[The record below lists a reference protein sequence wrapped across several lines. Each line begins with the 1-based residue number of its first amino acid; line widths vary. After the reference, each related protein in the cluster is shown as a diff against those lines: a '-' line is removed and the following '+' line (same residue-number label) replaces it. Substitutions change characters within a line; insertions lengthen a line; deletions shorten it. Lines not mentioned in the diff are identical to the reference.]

1 MTDAPAPIPF
11 PFPEGDGICQPI
23 RELDELRT
31 THPVAQVTLPD
42 GTPAWLLTRHA
53 DVRQALF
60 DPVFSNRVM
69 PAMPNMPQNEVTAIM
84 NESLV
89 GMDPPEHTRLRKLV
103 SRAFTVKR
111 IDALRPR
118 ITELVDE
125 LITAMQ
131 AMPQPVNMV
140 EAFSVPFPVQV
151 ICELL
156 GVPRT
161 DEHDFREWA
170 DTLLGDWMTDPVKR
184 DEAALRFRE
193 YFTALISA
201 KRTDPGDD
209 LITALI
215 AASDEGD
222 KLTERE
228 IVHLCVGMLING
240 YETTAN
246 AIGMF
251 LLVLRRHPEDFA
263 RLIADPTGVPAA
275 VEELLRFVQT
285 GTSGTGQ
292 PKITKRE
299 VVLSGVT
306 IPAGALILPGTG
318 AANRDPEVFT
328 DPDRLDLTRAENPH
342 LALGGGLHHCLG
354 AQLARV
360 ELQEALL
367 GVIRRMPNVEIAVP
381 ESELRMKPFSA
392 LRGLQELPITW

>member
-11 PFPEGDGICQPI
+11 PFPEGDVICQPV
-23 RELDELRT
+23 RELDELRET
-31 THPVAQVTLPD
+31 CPVAQVTLPD
-42 GTPAWLLTRHA
+42 GTSAWLLTRHA

-69 PAMPNMPQNEVTAIM
+69 PALPNMPQSEVSTIM

-89 GMDPPEHTRLRKLV
+89 GIDPPEHTRLRKLV

-118 ITELVDE
+118 IAELVDE
-125 LITAMQ
+125 LITNMEAL
-131 AMPQPVNMV
+131 PKPVNLV
-140 EAFSVPFPVQV
+140 ENFAVPFPVQV

-156 GVPRT
+156 GVPLI
-161 DEHDFREWA
+161 DGHDFRTWA

-184 DEAALRFRE
+184 DEAALQFRK
-193 YFTALISA
+193 YFTALIET
-201 KRTDPGDD
+201 KRDEPGDD

-240 YETTAN
+240 YETTSN

-251 LLVLRRHPEDFA
+251 LLVLKRHPEQFA
-263 RLIADPTGVPAA
+263 QLIADPSIVATA

-292 PKITKRE
+292 PKLTKQE
-299 VVLSGVT
+299 VVVSGVT

-318 AANRDPEVFT
+318 AANRDPSVFT
-328 DPDRLDLTRAENPH
+328 DPEKLDLTRAENPH
-342 LALGGGLHHCLG
+342 LTLGGGLHHCLG

-367 GVIRRMPNVEIAVP
+367 GLIRRMPNVEIAVP
-381 ESELRMKPFSA
+381 ESELAMKPFSA
-392 LRGLQELPITW
+392 LRGLTALPVTW

>member
-1 MTDAPAPIPF
+1 MTDALTPIAF
-11 PFPEGDGICQPI
+11 PFPEGDVICQPI
-23 RELDELRT
+23 RELDDLRET
-31 THPVAQVTLPD
+31 RPVAPVALPD
-42 GTPAWLLTRHA
+42 GTSAWLLTRHA

-118 ITELVDE
+118 IAELVGE
-125 LITAMQ
+125 LITKME
-131 AMPQPVNMV
+131 AMPQPVNLV
-140 EAFSVPFPVQV
+140 ENFSVPFPVQV

-156 GVPRT
+156 GVPST
-161 DEHDFREWA
+161 DEHNFREWA

-193 YFTALISA
+193 YFTALIET
-201 KRTDPGDD
+201 KRAEPGDD

-251 LLVLRRHPEDFA
+251 VLVLKRHPEQFA
-263 RLIADPTGVPAA
+263 QLIANPDGVPAA

-292 PKITKRE
+292 PKITKQE

-318 AANRDPEVFT
+318 AANRDPRVFT
-328 DPDRLDLTRAENPH
+328 DPDTLDLTRAENPH
-342 LALGGGLHHCLG
+342 LSLGGGLHHCLG
-354 AQLARV
+354 AWLARV

-367 GVIRRMPNVEIAVP
+367 GLIQRMPNVEIAVP
-381 ESELRMKPFSA
+381 ESELKMKPFSA
-392 LRGLQELPITW
+392 LRGLQELPVTW